1 MFGFSGLTWMNPYVL
16 SGIGQKLPSGY
27 DFMLLINETDYSVQI
42 RLKSHNIKNRSLLQA
57 RVSLVAAILNVKYV
71 VNRGQP
77 QYETRNDRELIE
89 TLLAVILFLQI
100 RERSS
105 NLNKIPVPSAKKS
118 CFFFHINGRSKYEI
132 RFQSKYGTEKCSE
145 TGRDP
150 FHYLITIFFSR
161 SKVSPYIE
169 LRTLLL

>member
-27 DFMLLINETDYSVQI
+27 DFMLLINETDNSVQI

-71 VNRGQP
+71 VKRGQP
-77 QYETRNDRELIE
+77 QYGTRNDRKLLE

-118 CFFFHINGRSKYEI
+118 FFFFSILTAVQNTKYA
-132 RFQSKYGTEKCSE
+132 
-145 TGRDP
+145 
-150 FHYLITIFFSR
+150 FSR
-161 SKVSPYIE
+161 SMGPRNVRKQVGILSTI
-169 LRTLLL
+169 

>member
-1 MFGFSGLTWMNPYVL
+1 
-16 SGIGQKLPSGY
+16 
-27 DFMLLINETDYSVQI
+27 MLLINETDNSVQI
-42 RLKSHNIKNRSLLQA
+42 RVKSHNMKKRSLLHA
-57 RVSLVAAILNVKYV
+57 RVSLVAAVLNVKYV

-77 QYETRNDRELIE
+77 QYGTRNDRELLE

-118 CFFFHINGRSKYEI
+118 VFFFHINGRSKYEI

-150 FHYLITIFFSR
+150 FHYLITIFFLQ
-161 SKVSPYIE
+161 IE
-169 LRTLLL
+169 GLALYRVENVTTIIVEKISQ

>member
-1 MFGFSGLTWMNPYVL
+1 
-16 SGIGQKLPSGY
+16 
-27 DFMLLINETDYSVQI
+27 MLLINETDNSVQI

-77 QYETRNDRELIE
+77 QYGTRNDRG
-89 TLLAVILFLQI
+89 LLFSLWFFFSRSENGPQIWIKFQFLLQK
-100 RERSS
+100 R
-105 NLNKIPVPSAKKS
+105 V
-118 CFFFHINGRSKYEI
+118 FFFHINGRSKYEI

-150 FHYLITIFFSR
+150 FHYLITIFFFSR

>member
-57 RVSLVAAILNVKYV
+57 RVSLLAAILNVKYV

-77 QYETRNDRELIE
+77 QYGTRNDRELLE

-118 CFFFHINGRSKYEI
+118 FFFSILTAVQNTKYA
-132 RFQSKYGTEKCSE
+132 
-145 TGRDP
+145 
-150 FHYLITIFFSR
+150 FSR
-161 SKVSPYIE
+161 SMGPRNVRKQVGILSTI
-169 LRTLLL
+169 

>member
-27 DFMLLINETDYSVQI
+27 DFMLLINETDNSVQI

-57 RVSLVAAILNVKYV
+57 RVSLVSAILNVKYV

-77 QYETRNDRELIE
+77 QYGTRNDRRLLE

-100 RERSS
+100 RERPS
-105 NLNKIPVPSAKKS
+105 NLNKILVPSAKKS
-118 CFFFHINGRSKYEI
+118 FFFHINGRSKYEI

-150 FHYLITIFFSR
+150 FYYLITIFFSR

>member
-1 MFGFSGLTWMNPYVL
+1 M
-16 SGIGQKLPSGY
+16 PSGY

-77 QYETRNDRELIE
+77 QYGTRNDRELLE

-105 NLNKIPVPSAKKS
+105 NLNKIPVPSAKQR
-118 CFFFHINGRSKYEI
+118 FFFILTAVQNTKYA
-132 RFQSKYGTEKCSE
+132 
-145 TGRDP
+145 
-150 FHYLITIFFSR
+150 FSR
-161 SKVSPYIE
+161 SMGPRNVRKQVGILSTI
-169 LRTLLL
+169 

>member
-1 MFGFSGLTWMNPYVL
+1 
-16 SGIGQKLPSGY
+16 
-27 DFMLLINETDYSVQI
+27 MLLINETDYSVQI

-77 QYETRNDRELIE
+77 QYGTRNDRELLE

-118 CFFFHINGRSKYEI
+118 FFFFHINGRSKYEI

>member
-1 MFGFSGLTWMNPYVL
+1 M
-16 SGIGQKLPSGY
+16 K
-27 DFMLLINETDYSVQI
+27 
-42 RLKSHNIKNRSLLQA
+42 KRSLLQA
-57 RVSLVAAILNVKYV
+57 RVSLVAAVLNVKYV

-77 QYETRNDRELIE
+77 QYGTRNDRELLE

-118 CFFFHINGRSKYEI
+118 VFFFHINGRSKYEI

-150 FHYLITIFFSR
+150 FHYLITIFFLQ
-161 SKVSPYIE
+161 IE
-169 LRTLLL
+169 GLALYRVENVTTIIVEKISQ

>member
-1 MFGFSGLTWMNPYVL
+1 
-16 SGIGQKLPSGY
+16 
-27 DFMLLINETDYSVQI
+27 MLLINETDKSVQI
-42 RLKSHNIKNRSLLQA
+42 RLKSHNIKTRSLLQA
-57 RVSLVAAILNVKYV
+57 RVCLVAAILNVKYV

-77 QYETRNDRELIE
+77 QYGTRNDRELLE

-100 RERSS
+100 RERPS
-105 NLNKIPVPSAKKS
+105 NLNKIPVPSAKKC
-118 CFFFHINGRSKYEI
+118 CFLFHINGRSKYEI

-161 SKVSPYIE
+161 LKVSPYIE
-169 LRTLLL
+169 LRTLLLSSLRKSLNRLTVI